1 MMAAS
6 SRKTDGIHMTKA
18 RCCAQ
23 AQFFKNDPMFEQVV
37 SCINMNDYRLYPLGA
52 PTRPDRGL
60 STRLPNLSHPPQA
73 WICW

>member
-1 MMAAS
+1 
-6 SRKTDGIHMTKA
+6 MTKA

-23 AQFFKNDPMFEQVV
+23 AQFFKNDPMFEQMV

-52 PTRPDRGL
+52 STRTAASIRRVL
-60 STRLPNLSHPPQA
+60 RLPNLPHPPQA